1 MPRADDVAPFRA
13 RIIDWEDPL
22 RLAELVATR
31 DGLDL
36 MRAVS
41 RGELPPPP
49 IAKLLGMQVQEVAK
63 GRVVF
68 SLEPAEFHYNPIGS
82 VHGGIA
88 ATLLDS
94 ALGCAVHTT
103 LPAGVGYATLELK
116 VNFVAPILAS
126 TGTVLAEGKVVHR
139 GRTVATAEG
148 RITAASDGALLA
160 HGTATLLLMGEAA
173 GGRERADAG
182 QQELLTDADGTAA
195 EERKAA

>member
-1 MPRADDVAPFRA
+1 MNPYRT
-13 RIIDWEDPL
+13 RIIDWDDPTE
-22 RLAELVATR
+22 LAALGTTR

-36 MRAVS
+36 MKAVS

-49 IAKLLGMQVQEVAK
+49 IAKLLGMKLPVVEE

-94 ALGCAVHTT
+94 ATGCAVHTT
-103 LPAGVGYATLELK
+103 LPAGMGYTTLELK
-116 VNFVAPILAS
+116 VNYVRPILAS

-139 GRTVATAEG
+139 GGTICTAES
-148 RITAASDGALLA
+148 RVTAESDGTLLA
-160 HGTATLLLMGEAA
+160 HGTATLLLMG
-173 GGRERADAG
+173 
-182 QQELLTDADGTAA
+182 TAA
-195 EERKAA
+195 QRLKAAELKAA

>member
-1 MPRADDVAPFRA
+1 VNPYRA

-22 RLAELVATR
+22 PLAALGATR

-36 MRAVS
+36 MKAVA

-49 IAKLLGMQVQEVAK
+49 IAKLLGMRIPEVEE

-68 SLEPAEFHYNPIGS
+68 SLEPAEFHYNPIGT

-94 ALGCAVHTT
+94 ATGCAVHTT
-103 LPAGVGYATLELK
+103 LPAGVGYTTLELK
-116 VNFVAPILAS
+116 VNYVRPILAS

-139 GRTVATAEG
+139 GGTVATAEG
-148 RITAASDGALLA
+148 RLTAASDGTLLA
-160 HGTATLLLMGEAA
+160 HGSATLLLMGSDSTARKGA
-173 GGRERADAG
+173 RA
-182 QQELLTDADGTAA
+182 L
-195 EERKAA
+195 KAA